1 MSSTSRRAA
10 VAAVA
15 IAAGVLAAPGAA
27 SAHSGQ
33 DAATVASAELIKGLY
48 QSDYSQRNKALWV
61 TAAVGRP
68 PVTSSALLKV
78 DPKTLE
84 IEATITPPVTNE
96 TTGAVE
102 AVYGVG
108 VDDEYNRVWVT
119 ATRNNAVAVYDQR
132 TGAHVASFANVPHAR
147 EIVVD
152 EKHNTVWASAF
163 TSGELVAYD
172 SKTLVEKKRVVVEGA
187 GPTGLVVDEKTG
199 TLYAADLNN
208 DRIIEVSPKAETPRF
223 IATGD
228 GPISIDLSA
237 DGKTAYT
244 ANQTAGSVSFVNL
257 KKGTVTA
264 EVATGAGALSVA
276 YEERSGTV
284 LVANRTAATVTVVD
298 ATTAVV
304 EENLVTAANPNHI
317 ETANGKAYAVDKSGA
332 GATGGDFIYKI
343 DPAN

>member
-1 MSSTSRRAA
+1 MSVTTRRLAAAA
-10 VAAVA
+10 VLAA
-15 IAAGVLAAPGAA
+15 AAGVLAVPGTATA
-27 SAHSGQ
+27 SQ
-33 DAATVASAELIKGLY
+33 DATTVTSADLIKGLY

-68 PVTSSALLKV
+68 PVLSSALLKV
-78 DPKTLE
+78 DPKTLAV
-84 IEATITPPVTNE
+84 EATITPPVTNE
-96 TTGAVE
+96 TTGALE
-102 AVYGVG
+102 AVYGVA
-108 VDDEYNRVWVT
+108 VDDEYNHVWVT

-172 SKTLVEKKRVVVEGA
+172 SKTLVEKKRVVVTGA
-187 GPTGLVVDEKTG
+187 GPTGLVVDEKSG
-199 TLYAADLNN
+199 NLYAADLNN
-208 DRIIEVSPKAETPRF
+208 DRIIVVSPNSETPSF

-228 GPISIDLSA
+228 GPISIDLSD

-257 KKGTVTA
+257 KTGTVTA
-264 EVATGAGALSVA
+264 EVATGAGAVSVA
-276 YEERSGTV
+276 YEERSNTV
-284 LVANRTAATVTVVD
+284 LVVNRTAATVTVVD
-298 ATTAVV
+298 AKTAVV
-304 EENLVTAANPNHI
+304 EESIATAANPNHI

-332 GATGGDFIYKI
+332 GTGGVDFIYKI